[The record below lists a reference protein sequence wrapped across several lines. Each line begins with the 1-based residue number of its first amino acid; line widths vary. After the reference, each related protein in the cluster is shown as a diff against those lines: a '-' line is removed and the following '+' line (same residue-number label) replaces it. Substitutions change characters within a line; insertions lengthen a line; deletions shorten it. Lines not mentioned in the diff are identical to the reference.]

1 MKKLF
6 KALLPVLVLVTAGT
20 IAAYSVSNRETPTR
34 RVVWPVLPTV
44 DVMLLARSDYPL
56 RLQTRG
62 TVRART
68 ESTLIPEISGTVVRI
83 SPQLRAGE
91 FFEAGD
97 VLLEIDPRDYRAE
110 VMVAEAN
117 LEQARAAEVEEQA
130 RAAQAAAEWQGLGE
144 AAEPDPLVL
153 RKPQL
158 ASARALIK
166 SAEARLLRARLSLE
180 RTVIRAPY
188 AGRVLEQGV
197 DVAQYVAPGTVLARI
212 YAVDYAEIRLPLS
225 NRQLEFVDLPERY
238 RGNGAG
244 VETAPQPRVW
254 LSARI
259 GSKTHTWAGRVVRTE
274 GAIDTQS
281 RQLFVVAQVDDPY
294 GKGPVG
300 RPPLKLGQFVE
311 AAIEGREFKQVFVIP
326 RAALRAGGRLLLAD
340 ADDRIQ
346 SRMVKVLW
354 QDAENVVVGDGLA
367 EGERLVLTAL
377 GGGMEGVKVRPNNRA
392 AAGDRP

>member
-6 KALLPVLVLVTAGT
+6 KFLLPVLVLVLAGF
-20 IAAYSVSNRETPTR
+20 IAAHKVSTQEKPTR
-34 RVVWPVLPTV
+34 RVVRPALTAV
-44 DVMLLARSDYPL
+44 DIMPLTRSNYPL

-62 TVRART
+62 TVRPRT
-68 ESTLIPEISGTVVRI
+68 ESTLIPEIAGTVVRI
-83 SPQLRAGE
+83 SPHLRAGE

-110 VMVAEAN
+110 VMVAEAD
-117 LEQARAAEVEEQA
+117 LAQARATGVEERA
-130 RAAQAAAEWQGLGE
+130 RAAQAAAEWQRLGE
-144 AAEPDPLVL
+144 TGEPDPLVL

-158 ASARALIK
+158 ASAQALIK
-166 SAEARLLRARLSLE
+166 SAEARLLRARLGLE

-188 AGRVLEQGV
+188 AGRVLEQNI
-197 DVAQYVAPGTVLARI
+197 DVAQYVAPGTVLAQI

-238 RGNGAG
+238 RSNGAAAVPPG
-244 VETAPQPRVW
+244 PKVW

-259 GSKTHTWAGRVVRTE
+259 GSKTHVWAGRIVRTE

-294 GKGPVG
+294 GKGAAG

-326 RAALRAGGRLLLAD
+326 RAALRAGGRLLLVD
-340 ADDRIQ
+340 AADRIQ
-346 SRMVKVLW
+346 SRMVKVVW
-354 QDAENVVVGDGLA
+354 QDADNVVVGDGLA
-367 EGERLVLTAL
+367 EGDRLVLTAL
-377 GGGMEGVKVRPNNRA
+377 GGGMEGVKVRPNNGTA
-392 AAGDRP
+392 SGKAQ